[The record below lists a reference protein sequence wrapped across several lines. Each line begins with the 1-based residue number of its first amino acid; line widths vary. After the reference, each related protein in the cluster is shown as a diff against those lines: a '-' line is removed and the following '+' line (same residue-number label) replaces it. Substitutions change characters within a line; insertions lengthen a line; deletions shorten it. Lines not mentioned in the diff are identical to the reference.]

1 MSTIY
6 ICAVYNAPLIH
17 PMCGEYNRQIHCV
30 YIYIPHTSHSMW
42 EYTRIC
48 NTNIDM
54 MCGIYI
60 LLTYIYAPTP
70 LYPQC
75 DIYTHVVVY
84 VPIYTVYMY
93 PVVYGVLYIHTSH
106 SVLGVWC
113 TSLQYIS
120 TSHICGYICVVECT
134 HNTVGRGHCDIYTI
148 CGVRVYIPL
157 CVYIYVMCV
166 WDIYIG
172 DAPLR
177 THDTHTHYSH
187 YSRGWYIDVYDIY
200 ICCIYIYV
208 MCGHS
213 HTVYIVCPVCWAY

>member
-166 WDIYIG
+166 
-172 DAPLR
+172 
-177 THDTHTHYSH
+177 
-187 YSRGWYIDVYDIY
+187 
-200 ICCIYIYV
+200 CIHPGV
-208 MCGHS
+208 L
-213 HTVYIVCPVCWAY
+213 